1 MSATLDSKLFCSY
14 FGGAPLVSVP
24 GRTYPVSSYYLED
37 LLEETGHIIEEDSRF
52 ARRDRNGKE
61 DEAML
66 WVSTR
71 GGEKRKET
79 HALLR
84 ERELSGDFEGYSI
97 ATQKYVP
104 SSLKPVSLPAWS
116 KAYELFCHSC
126 TDRWAELTNRSSTT
140 T

>member
-24 GRTYPVSSYYLED
+24 GRTYLVSSYYLED

-52 ARRDRNGKE
+52 ARRDRNWKDE
-61 DEAML
+61 EAML
-66 WVSTR
+66 WVSSR

-79 HALLR
+79 HTLLR
-84 ERELSGDFEGYSI
+84 ERELSGDFEGYSV

-104 SSLKPVSLPAWS
+104 GSSKPDSL
-116 KAYELFCHSC
+116 LV
-126 TDRWAELTNRSSTT
+126 
-140 T
+140 